1 MAGVINDY
9 ESIKKFRH
17 EILDTVERLEEQ
29 LRKTEQAMTDV
40 ASTWKD
46 LQFQKYHQE
55 FNYDKE
61 KIPPLCRRLEEFE
74 DDVLRPLQQKIEKYL
89 NL

>member
-1 MAGVINDY
+1 MEFEIIEN

-40 ASTWKD
+40 ASILED

-55 FNYDKE
+55 FSYDKE
-61 KIPPLCRRLEEFE
+61 KIPPLCRRWE
-74 DDVLRPLQQKIEKYL
+74 DFANNVLRPLQQIEVAYL
-89 NL
+89 